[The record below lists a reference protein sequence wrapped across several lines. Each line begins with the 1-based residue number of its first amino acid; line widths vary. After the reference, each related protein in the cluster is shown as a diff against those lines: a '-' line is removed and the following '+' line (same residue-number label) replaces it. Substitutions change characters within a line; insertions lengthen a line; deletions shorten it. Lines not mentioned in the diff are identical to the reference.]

1 MIHTDSD
8 VCIYI
13 ICICTHRLDWHIH
26 LELKYHMFL
35 SKPLCNELQAQNT
48 MAQLQAVAAVFQDTN
63 EIRLEDPL
71 DQTPK
76 VETSKVQPARHEFE
90 RNCHSSIFFWTFDL
104 AAGVSMA

>member
-1 MIHTDSD
+1 M
-8 VCIYI
+8 
-13 ICICTHRLDWHIH
+13 
-26 LELKYHMFL
+26 

-76 VETSKVQPARHEFE
+76 VETSKVQPARHEIE
-90 RNCHSSIFFWTFDL
+90 RNCHVEKFTAAHPTTPASSLFSLKQKLLTP
-104 AAGVSMA
+104 SEN